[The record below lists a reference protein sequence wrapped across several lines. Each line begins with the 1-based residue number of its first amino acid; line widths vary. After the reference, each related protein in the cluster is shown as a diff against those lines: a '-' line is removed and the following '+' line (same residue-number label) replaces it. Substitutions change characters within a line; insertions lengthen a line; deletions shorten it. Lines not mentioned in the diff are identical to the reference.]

1 VTPGDV
7 VTLALVTAGAA
18 FFVAGAVG
26 LLRFPDTFSRLHALT
41 KVDNLG
47 LGLVSAGIALQM
59 TSPLQWLK
67 VLFVWLLVMLTG
79 AVASQLIAQHAR
91 REQDR

>member
-1 VTPGDV
+1 MTPGGV
-7 VTLALVTAGAA
+7 VTLVLLTAGAA
-18 FFVAGAVG
+18 FFVAGAIG

-47 LGLVSAGIALQM
+47 LGLVAAGVALQM

-67 VLFVWLLVMLTG
+67 LLLVWLLVMLSG

-91 REQDR
+91 RAQDR